1 MDKGQKIF
9 IIVGVIVIVIGM
21 IITIN
26 NFSIIQTNEEYTHEV
41 GQELVLQV
49 EDFFDVKEDKQ
60 EKVKFDTSAVDVNT
74 VGIYDV
80 PVSYYGKDFHIT
92 VNVADTTKPMV
103 EFKERIVFANDVAN
117 PNFAYT
123 FVGVYDASE
132 YTTKLIRFEH
142 FSNLERVDDNLIDRL
157 TDEILV
163 PCKDEEMLALGT
175 EEVPT
180 EEGIYR
186 AVLEIADV
194 HGNARL
200 EEVYLVLDKTGA
212 KIEDVPDKVIKVAK
226 DKLSEKPE
234 VDMSDYT
241 VTDLVDGKIKS
252 ADLSCELELR
262 DEAKQEWISH
272 VSYTD
277 RAGNESKADFLIT
290 VKETTKKEETTDKKE
305 ESNSSSANNTGNTT
319 TTKPIVSAGTD
330 PADADGDGVVTA
342 EEAGAHV
349 SPYEQALMDAGYG
362 VVVAFEDG
370 SYGVLA
376 PENGIVH
383 GMDAGLYLIQYLGNM
398 GLKANHVS
406 GGYLGS
412 WNDDKAFWAERVV
425 PLQQE
430 YINGTPDENGIIW
443 IN

>member
-1 MDKGQKIF
+1 MKEIDKGQKIF

-26 NFSIIQTNEEYTHEV
+26 NFSITQTNEEYTHEV

-60 EKVKFDTSAVDVNT
+60 EKVKFDISAVDVNT

-80 PVSYYGKDFHIT
+80 PVTYYGKDFHIT

-123 FVGVYDASE
+123 FEGVYDASE

-252 ADLSCELELR
+252 TDLSCELELK
-262 DEAKQEWISH
+262 DEAKHEWISH

-305 ESNSSSANNTGNTT
+305 ESNSSSASNTGNAT
-319 TTKPIVSAGTD
+319 TTKPIVSVGTD
-330 PADADGDGVVTA
+330 PADADGDGVVSG
-342 EEAGAHV
+342 EEYANYID
-349 SPYEQALMDAGYG
+349 PDEQACIDAGYG
-362 VVVAFEDG
+362 NVVLLSNG
-370 SYGVLA
+370 HYGVLTHGDGYV
-376 PENGIVH
+376 NGVDGFDI
-383 GMDAGLYLIQYLGNM
+383 LYNYLASM
-398 GLKANHVS
+398 GLTARNGH
-406 GGYLGS
+406 GGWLNME
-412 WNDDKAFWAERVV
+412 NDWYMFEVYDVIPLVTEDDPNFWV
-425 PLQQE
+425 
-430 YINGTPDENGIIW
+430 N
-443 IN
+443 

>member
-1 MDKGQKIF
+1 MKEMDKGQKIF

-26 NFSIIQTNEEYTHEV
+26 NFSITQTNEEYTHEV
-41 GQELVLQV
+41 GRELVLQV

-74 VGIYDV
+74 VGTYDV

-92 VNVADTTKPMV
+92 VNVADTTKLMV

-123 FVGVYDASE
+123 FEGIYDASE

-186 AVLEIADV
+186 AVLEIADI

-252 ADLSCELELR
+252 TDLSCELELR
-262 DEAKQEWISH
+262 DEDKHEWLVH

-290 VKETTKKEETTDKKE
+290 VKETTKKEETTDKKAD
-305 ESNSSSANNTGNTT
+305 SNSSSASNTGNTT

-330 PADADGDGVVTA
+330 PADADGDGVVTN
-342 EEAGAHV
+342 EELGAHV
-349 SPYEQALMDAGYG
+349 SPEEQAVMDAGYG
-362 VVVAFEDG
+362 VVVDHGDG
-370 SYGVLA
+370 SYSVLT
-376 PENGIVH
+376 P
-383 GMDAGLYLIQYLGNM
+383 
-398 GLKANHVS
+398 S
-406 GGYLGS
+406 GGYVNGVYGFDILNNYLASLGLRANDMYGGCLGS
-412 WNDDKAFWAERVV
+412 WTDDECYTACNVV
-425 PLQQE
+425 PLITE
-430 YINGTPDENGIIW
+430 DNPNFW
-443 IN
+443 VN

>member
-1 MDKGQKIF
+1 MKEMDKGQKIF

-26 NFSIIQTNEEYTHEV
+26 NFSITQTNEEYTHEV

-74 VGIYDV
+74 VGTYDV

-123 FVGVYDASE
+123 FEGIYDASE

-212 KIEDVPDKVIKVAK
+212 KIEDVPDKVIKVSK

-252 ADLSCELELR
+252 ADLLCELELR
-262 DEAKQEWISH
+262 DEAKHEWISH

-305 ESNSSSANNTGNTT
+305 ESNSLSASNTGNTT

-330 PADADGDGVVTA
+330 PADADGDGVVTG
-342 EEAGAHV
+342 EEAYNHISV
-349 SPYEQALMDAGYG
+349 YEQAVIDAGYG
-362 VVVAFEDG
+362 VVVDFGDG
-370 SYGVLA
+370 GYGVMTYSDGYVNGVDGFNILDNYLA
-376 PENGIVH
+376 
-383 GMDAGLYLIQYLGNM
+383 NM
-398 GLKANHVS
+398 GLQAKHMS
-406 GGYLGS
+406 GGNLGAGY
-412 WNDDKAFWAERVV
+412 DAMYYIAYDIV
-425 PLQQE
+425 PLVTE
-430 YINGTPDENGIIW
+430 DDPNFWVN
-443 IN
+443 

>member
-1 MDKGQKIF
+1 MKEMDKGQKIF

-26 NFSIIQTNEEYTHEV
+26 NFSITQTNEEYTHEV
-41 GQELVLQV
+41 GQELVPQV

-74 VGIYDV
+74 VGTYDV

-123 FVGVYDASE
+123 FEGIYDASE

-186 AVLEIADV
+186 AVLEIADI

-226 DKLSEKPE
+226 DKISEKPE

-262 DEAKQEWISH
+262 DEAKHEWISH

-290 VKETTKKEETTDKKE
+290 VKETTKKEE
-305 ESNSSSANNTGNTT
+305 SNSSSASNTGNTT

-330 PADADGDGVVTA
+330 PADADGDGVVTN
-342 EEAGAHV
+342 EELGSYI
-349 SPYEQALMDAGYG
+349 SPMEQAVLDAGYG
-362 VVVAFEDG
+362 VVVDHGDG
-370 SYGVLA
+370 SYSVLT
-376 PENGIVH
+376 PPDGYVNGVH
-383 GMDAGLYLIQYLGNM
+383 GFDILYNYLASM
-398 GLKANHVS
+398 GLDARS
-406 GGYLGS
+406 GYGGHIGGPT
-412 WNDDKAFWAERVV
+412 DDLAFTLCDIV
-425 PLQQE
+425 PLVTE
-430 YINGTPDENGIIW
+430 DDPNFWVN
-443 IN
+443 